1 MFSHKYQPFKYNYRT
16 GKIKANVINRE
27 WKEET
32 FDELYSNFKSVY
44 KHNFRAKELLCLTT
58 EAAILDAMFL
68 HKKYENILII
78 SSYKDNFDKITNF
91 DFTPNMNMGHHF
103 LPIIN
108 KLNETQTNMHITQVG
123 NSNHIFAKL
132 YEMYGIPTIPI
143 DEYNLSV
150 NKFRL
155 QEQPK
160 SSPIKWRKSLTG
172 NATIFYDAVVLLGI
186 EGITKGK
193 FQAKNIK
200 KVFSPYC
207 VEEWDLIDLYVGDN
221 RTLQPI
227 PSETQEAFI
236 NQVVSN
242 LRVLGTHD
250 GAYDAIVDRLIEIYK
265 VY

>member
-1 MFSHKYQPFKYNYRT
+1 MFSHKHQPFRYNSVKD
-16 GKIKANVINRE
+16 KINANVIDGG
-27 WKEET
+27 WKET
-32 FDELYSNFKSVY
+32 IFDELYSNFKSVY
-44 KHNFRAKELLCLTT
+44 GHKFRAKELLCLTT
-58 EAAILDAMFL
+58 EAAILDAMFVY
-68 HKKYENILII
+68 KEYKNILIV
-78 SSYKDNFDKITNF
+78 SSYKDNFDGITNS
-91 DFTPNMNMGHHF
+91 DFTPYMNMGHHF

-108 KLNETQTNMHITQVG
+108 KLNSTDNGMYITQVG
-123 NSNHIFAKL
+123 NSNHIFTKL
-132 YEMYGIPTIPI
+132 YEMYGVRTVPAE
-143 DEYNLSV
+143 EYNLSA

-155 QEQPK
+155 SLSEKVLERAAFAPGRR
-160 SSPIKWRKSLTG
+160 RK
-172 NATIFYDAVVLLGI
+172 YDAVVLLGI

-236 NQVVSN
+236 NRVVSN

>member
-1 MFSHKYQPFKYNYRT
+1 MFSHKHQPFRYNSKKD
-16 GKIKANVINRE
+16 KINANVIDTE
-27 WKEET
+27 WKEAI

-44 KHNFRAKELLCLTT
+44 GHKFRAKELLCLTT
-58 EAAILDAMFL
+58 EAAILDAMFVY
-68 HKKYENILII
+68 KEYKNILII
-78 SSYKDNFDKITNF
+78 SSYKDNFDKVTNS
-91 DFTPNMNMGHHF
+91 DFTPHMNMGHHF

-108 KLNETQTNMHITQVG
+108 KLNSTRNNMHITQVV
-123 NSNHIFAKL
+123 NSNHIFTKL
-132 YEMYGIPTIPI
+132 YEMYGIYTPKA
-143 DEYNLSV
+143 DEYNLSA

-155 QEQPK
+155 SDSNRYHFDERTM
-160 SSPIKWRKSLTG
+160 IGRKTG
-172 NATIFYDAVVLLGI
+172 FYDAVVLLGI
-186 EGITKGK
+186 EGLTKGK

-200 KVFSPYC
+200 KVLSPHC
-207 VEEWDLIDLYVGDN
+207 VEEWDLIDLYVGDD

>member
-1 MFSHKYQPFKYNYRT
+1 MLERGAF
-16 GKIKANVINRE
+16 
-27 WKEET
+27 
-32 FDELYSNFKSVY
+32 
-44 KHNFRAKELLCLTT
+44 
-58 EAAILDAMFL
+58 AA
-68 HKKYENILII
+68 
-78 SSYKDNFDKITNF
+78 
-91 DFTPNMNMGHHF
+91 G
-103 LPIIN
+103 
-108 KLNETQTNMHITQVG
+108 
-123 NSNHIFAKL
+123 
-132 YEMYGIPTIPI
+132 
-143 DEYNLSV
+143 
-150 NKFRL
+150 RR
-155 QEQPK
+155 
-160 SSPIKWRKSLTG
+160 RK
-172 NATIFYDAVVLLGI
+172 YDAVVLLGI